1 MNKLIVTHNAGLF
14 SCMSQRLRSII
25 VYANEHKM
33 FPQIVDSS
41 QQFMLYKQHQDNDI
55 TSFFLDQYT
64 PQKLSYKEHI
74 NFTDQFTDYAKL
86 NFDVLNPI
94 ISQYFFPSN
103 FVTAKVLYFENKYNI
118 QYDNLCSVF
127 YRGNDKALECK
138 LATHDDF
145 IKRAKIVKSL
155 NENVRFLVQ
164 TDDLVFLQLFL
175 AEFENSIHISELPS
189 INQPSTSVT
198 ALLDVNNRINFAI
211 DLIAAVIIV
220 SKCNII
226 ITHSGNCGY
235 WASLYR
241 GHSTNII
248 QHFTNEANDNYG
260 WIF

>member
-1 MNKLIVTHNAGLF
+1 
-14 SCMSQRLRSII
+14 
-25 VYANEHKM
+25 M

-94 ISQYFFPSN
+94 ISQYFSPSN
-103 FVTAKVLYFENKYNI
+103 FVTSKVLYFENKYNI
-118 QYDNLCSVF
+118 QYNNLCSVF

-155 NENVRFLVQ
+155 NENIRFLHEYMEKKFIVAIKSNR
-164 TDDLVFLQLFL
+164 LVACQEEGKKSQYQNLSSLNL
-175 AEFENSIHISELPS
+175 KDGKI
-189 INQPSTSVT
+189 
-198 ALLDVNNRINFAI
+198 R
-211 DLIAAVIIV
+211 IV
-220 SKCNII
+220 SVKGC
-226 ITHSGNCGY
+226 SFS
-235 WASLYR
+235 A
-241 GHSTNII
+241 
-248 QHFTNEANDNYG
+248 F
-260 WIF
+260 